1 MLCTFINFIGIGKS
15 CLATAHSKTKP
26 LGGRDRENM
35 IVKSI
40 FSFIFYSVF
49 LCVVL
54 FLFYFGWVFHQCEYN
69 RENGERTMWMRIMW
83 IEFHN
88 IFKVYKRQ
96 CQQRRRSKPIWKEKK
111 PQHNRK
117 TQSDDETKKNYN
129 NPPKYEC

>member
-96 CQQRRRSKPIWKEKK
+96 CQQRKEVYQYERKETTTQQKNSIRRNEEKL
-111 PQHNRK
+111 
-117 TQSDDETKKNYN
+117 
-129 NPPKYEC
+129 

>member
-49 LCVVL
+49 LCVSCC
-54 FLFYFGWVFHQCEYN
+54 FSFISGGFSINANIIEKMGS
-69 RENGERTMWMRIMW
+69 ERCGCGSCGLNFT
-83 IEFHN
+83 
-88 IFKVYKRQ
+88 IF
-96 CQQRRRSKPIWKEKK
+96 SKYIKDNANSAKKYTNMKEKK